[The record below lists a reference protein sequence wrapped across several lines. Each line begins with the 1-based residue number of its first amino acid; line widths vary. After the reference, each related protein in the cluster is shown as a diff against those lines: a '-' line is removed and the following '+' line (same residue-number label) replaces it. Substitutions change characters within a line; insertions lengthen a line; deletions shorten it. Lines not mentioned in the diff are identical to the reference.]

1 MNRSVRRPVVAHG
14 TKINGKFGRIN
25 GQVTFNGWPFYLFTD
40 EKPHQNHADG
50 SFKVVAAPR

>member
-1 MNRSVRRPVVAHG
+1 MAHG